1 MSNLNGVRFT
11 EDTEAI
17 IEQLD
22 ELEKLFAEYL
32 REWTLYKSEA
42 AKSARLIN
50 VLSDDM
56 KDTKEYTKNL
66 SELPAI
72 SMSLRI
78 LNEGMAQH
86 NASLLLQNATLLG
99 PAIKA
104 QAAITYII
112 LVLLLILAVF
122 TTVVL
127 VRDTGFDLEASTGGI
142 KMKSQKSN
150 YSEEAIGK

>member
-1 MSNLNGVRFT
+1 MTKPNGFHSV

-22 ELEKLFAEYL
+22 GLEKRFDEYF
-32 REWTLYKSEA
+32 REWAQYKGDA
-42 AKSARLIN
+42 AKSARVID
-50 VLSDDM
+50 VLADDM
-56 KDTKEYTKNL
+56 KYTKEYAKNL
-66 SELPAI
+66 GELPAI
-72 SMSLRI
+72 SIGLRI

-86 NASLLLQNATLLG
+86 NASLLLQNASLLG

-127 VRDTGFDLEASTGGI
+127 VRGTGFDLEASTGGI

-150 YSEEAIGK
+150 YYEEASGK